1 MMKRH
6 SLLCLSLALLLTD
19 AGFAPNSVWAQ
30 PRLVAA
36 TNYQN
41 VLFRTKSYVAQIIW
55 RAGVPYM
62 SVSNNG
68 WRVLADVRAEVL
80 PARGL
85 ADQWT
90 TYAAVSGD
98 YMAYVR
104 VSSTGEAAIEVTQ
117 SGRRLT
123 EEYATIAPRQQ
134 PLQASTAQRTNNILT
149 FETLDYVVRVFRQE
163 GNLWMN
169 LHNKKTETTELKQ
182 VPVTLVN
189 TSNGVIYRH
198 DGSATFQAR
207 EDVQGRRSLL
217 ILRDN
222 AIQYRG
228 DAL

>member
-1 MMKRH
+1 MTKRH
-6 SLLCLSLALLLTD
+6 FLLCLSLTLMLASI
-19 AGFAPNSVWAQ
+19 GSVPIPVLAQ
-30 PRLVAA
+30 PRPVSA
-36 TNYQN
+36 TNDQN

-62 SVSNNG
+62 SVSHNG
-68 WRVLADVRAEVL
+68 WRVLANVRADVL
-80 PARGL
+80 PMRGL

-104 VSSTGEAAIEVTQ
+104 VGPTGEAEIEVTQ
-117 SGRRLT
+117 SRRRLT
-123 EEYATIAPRQQ
+123 EEYATVAPRKHS
-134 PLQASTAQRTNNILT
+134 LQVRTAQRTNNVLA
-149 FETLDYVVRVFRQE
+149 FETLDYVVRVFRQD

-169 LHNKKTETTELKQ
+169 LYNKKTEATDLKQ
-182 VPVTLVN
+182 VPVTLMN

-198 DGSATFQAR
+198 DGVATFQAR

-228 DAL
+228 EAL